1 MIISNEPG
9 YYSEKN
15 FGIRIEN
22 LIVVSKISLNKLG
35 FETISFAPID
45 RDLINKD
52 LLNKKETL
60 WINDYHLQVYKKL
73 NVYLNKNQKKW
84 LKKVTS
90 PL

>member
-1 MIISNEPG
+1 MP
-9 YYSEKN
+9 
-15 FGIRIEN
+15 
-22 LIVVSKISLNKLG
+22 
-35 FETISFAPID
+35 
-45 RDLINKD
+45 NKD